1 MNLPKNLS
9 FSLASSVLYLLSNL
23 VSSLE
28 PLAQPKSHLLLV
40 IANSCLGD
48 LELYVS
54 SHYT

>member
-1 MNLPKNLS
+1 MNLPMYLS

-28 PLAQPKSHLLLV
+28 PLAQPKSHLLLIV
-40 IANSCLGD
+40 ANLCLGD

-54 SHYT
+54 SHCT